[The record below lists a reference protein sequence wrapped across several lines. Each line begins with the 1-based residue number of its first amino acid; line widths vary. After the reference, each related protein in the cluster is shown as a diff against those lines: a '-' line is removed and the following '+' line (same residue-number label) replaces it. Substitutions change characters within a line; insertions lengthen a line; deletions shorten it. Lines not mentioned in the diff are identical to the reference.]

1 MVEGNGEAMVTDDQ
15 PLSEE
20 TGPVGENLTVS
31 DNPGKDSEL

>member
-1 MVEGNGEAMVTDDQ
+1 MVEGNSEAMVTDDQ
-15 PLSEE
+15 PLSEK